1 MISPEEHEER
11 LALYRQGLSDREIGK
26 RLYLN
31 NTTIFMWRK
40 INHLPANH
48 PRVPYL
54 PMEEEQRRMEAY
66 RKGLT
71 NKEMAAELGL
81 TRECVRDWVARR
93 GLKGNKGENHDR

>member
-40 INHLPANH
+40 ISHLPANH
-48 PRVPYL
+48 PRVPHL
-54 PMEEEQRRMEAY
+54 PPEEEQRRLEAY
-66 RKGLT
+66 RRGHA
-71 NKEMAAELGL
+71 NREMAAGRRL
-81 TRECVRDWVARR
+81 TRDCVRD
-93 GLKGNKGENHDR
+93 